1 MLKQLFKKDG
11 IITIAEYIYNNEFE
25 AHFNEKNQMVWEIEK
40 GCDNF
45 NGLYK

>member
-25 AHFNEKNQMVWEIEK
+25 AHFNEKNPSGM
-40 GCDNF
+40 G
-45 NGLYK
+45 NGKVM